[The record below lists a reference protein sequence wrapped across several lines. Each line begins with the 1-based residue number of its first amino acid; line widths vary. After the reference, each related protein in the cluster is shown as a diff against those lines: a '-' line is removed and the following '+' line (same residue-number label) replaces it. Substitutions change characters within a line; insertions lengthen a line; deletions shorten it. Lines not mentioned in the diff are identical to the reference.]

1 MISTTVGIDYNSSW
15 WLGPGG
21 GGGGGGGGVNQI
33 DYTS

>member
-21 GGGGGGGGVNQI
+21 GGGGGGGVNQI